1 MALQEEF
8 EQQGNFLFKYRG
20 SLPIFILILGFAVYA
35 FLHMKNPTLF
45 IVGFYNQPFEF
56 IALGVS
62 FFGLA
67 IRIFTVG
74 HTPKNTSG
82 RNTKAQ
88 VAETVNTS
96 GIYSCVRHPLYLGN
110 FFMWLGIGMLTR
122 SVWFNVSFILFYWIY
137 YERIMFAEEQFLR
150 KKFGEAYTNWA
161 AKTPAFIPSFKN
173 WKAPIEKFSFK
184 KVIKKEKNGLLAIFL
199 VFYLFELIGQYID
212 NKTFWI
218 NETYWLYSLIVM
230 AVLYL
235 ILKIL
240 KHSTKVFEEEGR

>member
-35 FLHMKNPTLF
+35 FLRMETPTLF
-45 IVGFYNQPFEF
+45 TAGFYNQPFEF